1 MGAKRLNIYRI
12 KNKPGVIKV
21 WSANDVCKS
30 GDVPSSMGACVDEPA
45 DRFMTYTGANKPTDK
60 PNTINRHRIDDMY
73 EAVDY

>member
-1 MGAKRLNIYRI
+1 MRAKRLNIYRV
-12 KNKPGVIKV
+12 KNKRVVTKV